1 MIKFDSPWY
10 NSKTL
15 FSFYAQ
21 GFWSSFLNMKEEV
34 VWKTQTQLVLHLNV
48 PTYVEPMVNK

>member
-21 GFWSSFLNMKEEV
+21 GFWSLFLNMKEEV

>member
-1 MIKFDSPWY
+1 
-10 NSKTL
+10 
-15 FSFYAQ
+15 
-21 GFWSSFLNMKEEV
+21 MKEEV